1 MFFFRSLSQISFIES
16 LIGKMQSLVLDCP
29 CQVECAL
36 LLITLS
42 AAKCGANISQ
52 F

>member
-16 LIGKMQSLVLDCP
+16 LIRKMQSLVLDSSCH
-29 CQVECAL
+29 VECAL

-42 AAKCGANISQ
+42 AVKCGANISQ